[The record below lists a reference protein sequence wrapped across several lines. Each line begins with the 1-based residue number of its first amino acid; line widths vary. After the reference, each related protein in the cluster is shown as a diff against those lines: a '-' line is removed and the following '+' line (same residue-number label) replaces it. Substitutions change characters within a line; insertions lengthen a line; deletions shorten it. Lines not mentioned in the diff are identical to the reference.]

1 MMSSNPP
8 AQRLFAVSL
17 LAAFLIVVLSGSA
30 ASALAATPIAAQEPE
45 HAASPETQEP
55 TVPQEGEEHAVDDQ
69 HAEEGEH
76 AAAEPKPWYH
86 WPAKWI
92 NFIMLVGLLYWM
104 LVIPPKA
111 VQDIF
116 SFAGLQT
123 IFVQRSAGIIEA
135 RNLAAAQK
143 TEAAEMLSES
153 EQRLAKIAE
162 EVAALVSD
170 ARLDAERETSR
181 SLDDSKAQAE
191 KVLEVARREVKQERV
206 TAQRHL
212 RGFVAD
218 LAVSLAEKNLAE
230 HLTPDDQDR
239 LIREYLSRLGQSMA

>member
-1 MMSSNPP
+1 MRVP
-8 AQRLFAVSL
+8 ARSLRLVATTL
-17 LAAFLIVVLSGSA
+17 AAAFLVVLPVATGNA
-30 ASALAATPIAAQEPE
+30 VAGASRIAHEP
-45 HAASPETQEP
+45 
-55 TVPQEGEEHAVDDQ
+55 GEQHAVAQ
-69 HAEEGEH
+69 EGEH
-76 AAAEPKPWYH
+76 APQEGHAEEAEHTEPKPWWH
-86 WPAKWI
+86 WPAKWF
-92 NFIMLVGLLYWM
+92 NFILLIAFLYWM

-123 IFVQRSAGIIEA
+123 IFAQRAEGIIEA
-135 RNLAAAQK
+135 RDLAAEQRK
-143 TEAAEMLSES
+143 QAAILLAES
-153 EQRLAKIAE
+153 EQRLARIAE
-162 EVAALVSD
+162 EVAALASD
-170 ARLDAERETSR
+170 ARLDAEGETSR
-181 SLDDSKAQAE
+181 SLEDGKGQAE
-191 KVLEVARREVKQERV
+191 KVLEVARREVNQERV